1 MNYKD
6 ILGSEKFECFSIAFL
21 YHAILLSILLLIV
34 SSVKNNQ
41 VENILIITNDETQP
55 VELETNLPDIVQFT
69 PEETSISN
77 EPINLQES
85 SLNVD
90 PDMLI
95 PSSIEIDEVSDI
107 KSDLSSDFIGE
118 TISGIGDNIGSGTSN
133 ESSTGGALDRLTLEI
148 INSGQQK
155 NTHVIWLMDASL
167 SLSKQRENIRDR
179 IEKILQ
185 EISYA
190 NTTYDITHSIAS
202 FGKEL
207 SIITKSKTKDSTILK
222 ADIDSIKLDSS
233 GIENTFH
240 AIGTISNQQKE
251 YGSRLLIIVF
261 TDEVGD
267 DQSIL
272 DDVANL
278 CRRQGTMIYI
288 VGSPAPFGKSTTQFR
303 FVEFDPQYSSTEKWA
318 EIHQGPE
325 TLSTMLLNLQ
335 SLPIDKEVFD
345 SGYGPFALSKLCLD
359 TGGIYFSVHPDR
371 KDGKVDKKQISPLA
385 SYISRFFDHDT
396 MMKYKPDY
404 RSIGIQQREN
414 NHITK
419 SALLKACQIPLQI
432 LDNQTLKFKAYNE
445 GSFAEELNLAQ
456 RFSAKIEPK
465 VNEIYNILQTGENA
479 SKTLVDNRW
488 IASYN
493 LAIGRILSTKC
504 RIELYNLMLAEA
516 KSGLKKKD
524 PKSNIW
530 TLIPSNEFDTSN
542 SVLNKYHKS
551 SRSYLNYVV
560 ENFPNTPWALLAKE
574 ELDYPI
580 GYKWE
585 EGYEPPPQNNGGGN
599 GNNNPKD
606 DMKRNLP
613 PPKPQR
619 KIDKI

>member
-1 MNYKD
+1 MKLKEV
-6 ILGSEKFECFSIAFL
+6 LGSEKTEYYSIAFL
-21 YHAILLSILLLIV
+21 YHAILLAVLTLIV
-34 SSVKNNQ
+34 NS
-41 VENILIITNDETQP
+41 VENNSVQNILTITNDESLP
-55 VELETNLPDIVQFT
+55 IDLETNLPEVVEFSPDK
-69 PEETSISN
+69 TSLSN
-77 EPINLQES
+77 EPINLSES
-85 SLNVD
+85 SLNINPNIQV
-90 PDMLI
+90 
-95 PSSIEIDEVSDI
+95 PSAIEIDDVSNI
-107 KSDLSSDFIGE
+107 ESNISSEFAGE
-118 TISGIGDNIGSGTSN
+118 TISGIGSEIGSGFSN
-133 ESSTGGALDRLTLEI
+133 QASTGGALDRLTLEI
-148 INSGQQK
+148 IESGKQK
-155 NTHVIWLMDASL
+155 DTHVIWLMDASL

-185 EISYA
+185 EISYGD
-190 NTTYDITHSIAS
+190 TTYDITHSIAS
-202 FGKEL
+202 FGKEPT
-207 SIITKSKTKDSTILK
+207 IITKSKTKDSTVLK
-222 ADIDSIKLDSS
+222 TDIDSIKLDSS

-272 DDVANL
+272 DEVANL
-278 CRRQGTMIYI
+278 CRRQGTMVYV

-325 TLSTMLLNLQ
+325 TLSPMSLNLQ
-335 SLPIDKEVFD
+335 SLPVDKEVFD

-371 KDGKVDKKQISPLA
+371 RDGKIDKKQISPLA

-404 RSIGIQQREN
+404 RSIGIQQKEN

-419 SALLKACQIPLQI
+419 SSLLRACQIPLQI
-432 LDNQTLKFKAYNE
+432 LDNQTLRFKAYNE
-445 GSFAEELNLAQ
+445 GSFVEELNLAQ

-465 VNEIYNILQTGENA
+465 VNEIYSILQTGENA